1 MTGGADGKWGT
12 QSKRALLEYE
22 RQAGLKPEEALDAE
36 TEQSLFAANAPRSAR
51 HLLFV
56 GGWSLEPGRCGDPSQ
71 GE

>member
-36 TEQSLFAANAPRSAR
+36 TEQSLFAAMRHAPLVTYYLSA
-51 HLLFV
+51 
-56 GGWSLEPGRCGDPSQ
+56 GGV
-71 GE
+71 